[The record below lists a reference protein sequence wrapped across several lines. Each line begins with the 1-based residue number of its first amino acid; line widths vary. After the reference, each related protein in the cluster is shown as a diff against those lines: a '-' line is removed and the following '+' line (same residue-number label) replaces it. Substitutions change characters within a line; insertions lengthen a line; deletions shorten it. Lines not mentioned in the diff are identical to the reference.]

1 MASVSRSKAEIR
13 AFPNRR
19 AFVRSARAL
28 LLVRAGRQEKEEE
41 PQLAEE
47 IAAGVEVDSG
57 MGSRMEGIGTPVEAA
72 LEVAQVVVP
81 QV

>member
-1 MASVSRSKAEIR
+1 MAQSRACT
-13 AFPNRR
+13 NRR

-28 LLVRAGRQEKEEE
+28 LPARAGKPEAQEK
-41 PQLAEE
+41 QLEK

-57 MGSRMEGIGTPVEAA
+57 MGSRMEGIGIPVEAA
-72 LEVAQVVVP
+72 LEVAQVVVS